1 MFYISGVQEYFAK
14 TAHCRTPVG
23 RSLVK
28 HKWWRLPPQPQHSL
42 TATGARL
49 SRLAVQLIIIMLI
62 LFIHI
67 SSAAGF
73 QLNIAPF
80 CITMYPS
87 YLISPHQRFHH
98 HKVKLY
104 TPGWALMYCLK
115 YCNTREERGPHIGN
129 RNTPPGSSNTAQAR
143 VISRVSAL
151 IICLLYLQN

>member
-104 TPGWALMYCLK
+104 PPGWALMYCLK
-115 YCNTREERGPHIGN
+115 YCNTREREREE
-129 RNTPPGSSNTAQAR
+129 TAAVCYELGSW
-143 VISRVSAL
+143 
-151 IICLLYLQN
+151 